1 MTLSAKDTGTY
12 GFVPWAGTGGT
23 LNPNGNLYHGSQLPM
38 TIGIRNVFV
47 RDDAAATAYD
57 PTVQINEIEGG
68 YAMSPQRLMILRID
82 FWGNGGKE
90 RYQGT
95 IDTADHYW
103 NRINSVL
110 TKIGTHLSKLF
121 AITLSEENDPIG
133 GRTAML
139 AELYN
144 RCKVAYPTLQVYQW
158 WTPNTACPAYYE
170 GLYQSQIDPGG
181 GVYLPADGWVADPY
195 TLGVELYGS
204 TNAFLG
210 ADPYLRIMQKYII
223 TRKPMIWIVWMSAEH
238 PEFYNPTDP
247 LNVHHYDMKAMVD
260 RQIAVLRLYNIP
272 TIYYWT
278 NTAAQASFILPT
290 GNSVMDNII
299 VPQIDASFA
308 GSQTYVPTPTELASK
323 DVWVPSTSGSAPVTG
338 VSGNWNFTDP
348 FLSTRFLDYSYGTG
362 FMDLYWDGGPL
373 NLWGLGRLPN
383 ASIVYKV
390 IGKGPNPA
398 HVSVDL
404 LYDILQAGTEI
415 SVQVSSNNVN
425 WTVLGTATTVQQG
438 NITATWLQSGQTF
451 YIKVTMSSS
460 VQDVPVAQLINLSVS
475 GAV

>member
-144 RCKVAYPTLQVYQW
+144 RCK
-158 WTPNTACPAYYE
+158 
-170 GLYQSQIDPGG
+170 
-181 GVYLPADGWVADPY
+181 
-195 TLGVELYGS
+195 
-204 TNAFLG
+204 
-210 ADPYLRIMQKYII
+210 
-223 TRKPMIWIVWMSAEH
+223 
-238 PEFYNPTDP
+238 
-247 LNVHHYDMKAMVD
+247 
-260 RQIAVLRLYNIP
+260 
-272 TIYYWT
+272 
-278 NTAAQASFILPT
+278 
-290 GNSVMDNII
+290 
-299 VPQIDASFA
+299 
-308 GSQTYVPTPTELASK
+308 
-323 DVWVPSTSGSAPVTG
+323 
-338 VSGNWNFTDP
+338 
-348 FLSTRFLDYSYGTG
+348 
-362 FMDLYWDGGPL
+362 
-373 NLWGLGRLPN
+373 
-383 ASIVYKV
+383 
-390 IGKGPNPA
+390 
-398 HVSVDL
+398 
-404 LYDILQAGTEI
+404 
-415 SVQVSSNNVN
+415 
-425 WTVLGTATTVQQG
+425 
-438 NITATWLQSGQTF
+438 
-451 YIKVTMSSS
+451 
-460 VQDVPVAQLINLSVS
+460 
-475 GAV
+475 